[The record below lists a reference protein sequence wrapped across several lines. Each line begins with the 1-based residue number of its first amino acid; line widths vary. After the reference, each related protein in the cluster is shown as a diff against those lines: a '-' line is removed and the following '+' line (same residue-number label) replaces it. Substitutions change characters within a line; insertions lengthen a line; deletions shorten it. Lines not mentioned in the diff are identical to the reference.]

1 MIPINEF
8 NVSVIPQL
16 LNYFVP
22 GYLCIITYRNLT
34 SSTTKSEHTLWVS
47 CVISYLV
54 TIFAKI
60 FLPSCITSMPEYLAL
75 ASCLITVIV
84 TALLVKMLQSK
95 WFSWLTAKL
104 LHTNLAPTVFAAH
117 VKVSHPGT
125 TVRVYLKDK
134 DFYVEGGLSNHSN
147 DPEDPYISLK
157 MYKFYKKSDA
167 EPYYECDENDQF
179 FIISLDNVEYI
190 EMWPR

>member
-1 MIPINEF
+1 MIFINVL
-8 NVSVIPQL
+8 NIDDILQL

-22 GYLCIITYRNLT
+22 GYLGIVAYRSLT

-47 CVISYLV
+47 CVISYLA
-54 TIFAKI
+54 TMFAKI
-60 FLPSCITSMPEYLAL
+60 VLPSFITTIPECLAL
-75 ASCLITVIV
+75 ASCLITVVV
-84 TALLVKMLQSK
+84 TILLVKVLQSK
-95 WFSWLTAKL
+95 CFSWLTAKL

-117 VKVSHPGT
+117 VKVTYPGT

-147 DPEDPYISLK
+147 DPNDPYISLK
-157 MYKFYKKSDA
+157 LYKFFKKTDDK
-167 EPYYECDENDQF
+167 PYYQCDQDDQF
-179 FIISLDNVEYI
+179 FIINLENVEYV